1 MEKIFGGP
9 IIPTLF
15 RLVLLSFIVGLVLWT
30 FGIDPVDLWKEFG
43 TTIQRAWQLV
53 FDALDWAWKYA
64 VVGSIIV
71 LPVWIFYRVM
81 MAVTKP
87 KN

>member
-9 IIPTLF
+9 IVPTLF
-15 RLVLLSFIVGLVLWT
+15 RLALLSFIVGLIFAI

-43 TTIQRAWQLV
+43 STIERAWQLV
-53 FDALDWAWKYA
+53 FDALIWGWRYA
-64 VVGSIIV
+64 VLGAIVV
-71 LPVWIFYRVM
+71 LPIWIFYRVM

-87 KN
+87 KG